1 MQYPYYENMRQD
13 VLDLIPED
21 DYARILEIGGG
32 EFPTLMALGETYKAE
47 LWGADLYLPQVIGF
61 KFVHGS
67 IESQEVRSQIPD
79 TYFDLLVA
87 NDVLEH
93 LVDTELFMST
103 VFQKL
108 RTGGRFVCSV
118 PNARQIRLIY
128 HLLLRGRF
136 PKTDSGLFDKTHLR
150 WFCRK
155 DVIAFAEQ
163 AGFNLEAFGASGK
176 LVPAFMQRTLLAE
189 FLALQNLFVFVKR

>member
-1 MQYPYYENMRQD
+1 MQYTYYENMRQD
-13 VLDLIPED
+13 ILDLLPEGLH
-21 DYARILEIGGG
+21 ARILEIGGG
-32 EFPTLMALGETYKAE
+32 EFPTLRALGETYKSE
-47 LWGADLYLPQVIGF
+47 LWGVDIYLPQASGF

-87 NDVLEH
+87 NDLLEH

-118 PNARQIRLIY
+118 PNARQIRLFY
-128 HLLLRGRF
+128 HLFLRGRF
-136 PKTDSGLFDKTHLR
+136 PRTDSGLFDKTHLR
-150 WFCRK
+150 WFCRN

-163 AGFNLEAFGASGK
+163 AGFKLETFGASGK
-176 LVPAFMQRTLLAE
+176 LVPAFMQRTVLAE